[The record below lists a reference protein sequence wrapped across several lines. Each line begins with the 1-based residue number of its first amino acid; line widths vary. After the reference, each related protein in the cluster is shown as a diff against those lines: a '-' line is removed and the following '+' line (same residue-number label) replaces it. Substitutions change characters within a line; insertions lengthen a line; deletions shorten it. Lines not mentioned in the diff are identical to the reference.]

1 MALSDRD
8 YVARRKKKRSRP
20 AGKRRPGQSTTWLGV
35 NRAFVIGALIVV
47 LLGLATY
54 VFSLTAQR

>member
-8 YVARRKKKRSRP
+8 YVARRKKKRPRAP
-20 AGKRRPGQSTTWLGV
+20 GAGRRSPGQRATWLGV
-35 NRAFVIGALIVV
+35 NRAFMVGALIVV

-54 VFSLTAQR
+54 IFSLTR